1 MSSSTSNLI
10 GLGMSPALAVL
21 LGNPTV
27 KTLALSTTID
37 TSYDGLVIYCTNA
50 GTITLT
56 FPNSLTQDRFNCAV
70 VQGGAG
76 TVTCAAGTGATMNN
90 RQSFTGTAGQY
101 AIVGILS
108 VVATTFILSG
118 DAA

>member
-1 MSSSTSNLI
+1 MSSQTTNLI
-10 GLGMSPALAVL
+10 GLGMSPALAVQ
-21 LGNPTV
+21 LGNPLV
-27 KTLALSTTID
+27 KVVTANTTID
-37 TSYDGLVIYCTNA
+37 TSYDGVVIYCTNA

-56 FPNSLTQDRFNCAV
+56 FPNLLTVTTFNCAV

-101 AIVGILS
+101 AIVGILAIAS
-108 VVATTFILSG
+108 TKFILSG